1 MSAARSAPGH
11 GRHGLCFVTLPF
23 EAGFA
28 ALAAG
33 GCPASAAAAPCG
45 AVLGGRCPRSPS
57 VAWLAGP
64 LRTHN
69 LQERVAELPALLGDA
84 GSSGCNQGKKKSI
97 YWDFCYHEGTNNP
110 LPHPSCGLPS
120 RPAPAPA
127 AAATLTGVGQE
138 FNGIS
143 RGRRGGRAGSRA
155 SRGSPPQPASK
166 PACGWSVPSRCSSSS
181 RPSTPKQPQHPEPA
195 PRQGGPGGIQ
205 LFQWLRGGVDVNT
218 PPPPKSQPA
227 RGVSEGG
234 LDSPRGAN

>member
-1 MSAARSAPGH
+1 MPCWLLGAAPPAQPQPPAGLFGGEGVRVAPPWHGWPARS
-11 GRHGLCFVTLPF
+11 
-23 EAGFA
+23 E
-28 ALAAG
+28 
-33 GCPASAAAAPCG
+33 PASSGSGWQSSRRCWVMPAPLG
-45 AVLGGRCPRSPS
+45 AIK
-57 VAWLAGP
+57 
-64 LRTHN
+64 
-69 LQERVAELPALLGDA
+69 E
-84 GSSGCNQGKKKSI
+84 KKKSI

-120 RPAPAPA
+120 RPVPAPA

-143 RGRRGGRAGSRA
+143 RGRCGGRAGSRA

-195 PRQGGPGGIQ
+195 PRQGGPDGIQ
-205 LFQWLRGGVDVNT
+205 LFQWLRGGGT
-218 PPPPKSQPA
+218 LAPPPKSQPA